1 MPQNRH
7 GMIDPP
13 SLSTIAGIALILFT
27 SSLGL
32 VVHEL
37 GHALAAGAVGFRVRM
52 VRVGRLAATG
62 TPGGWQLRLLPQRI
76 RGGWVW
82 AHPLSP
88 EHLRVR
94 HALFV
99 AGGPAAHLLL
109 AGVVLAAAKEWG
121 GAWVLAAVLLLLAVG
136 LNLLPLGLRRE
147 GRWLDGDWLLAW
159 SVRPRVATQRVALG
173 ELYQAIEAGQRP
185 REWDENWTRHAALVD
200 RRRAS
205 SQEVAGDLLAYSWA
219 IDRGL
224 VDDAGRWLSR
234 AFSGRRLL
242 PDDQC
247 ATVLIE
253 AAFFVARHRGR
264 RELAIRLLEAAPEPS
279 TATGRADL
287 ERAHAALQ
295 LAAGER
301 VESVAACD
309 RALATLNTVEDVPSG
324 LIEFDRDQVEAL
336 RDTALAG
343 ES

>member
-1 MPQNRH
+1 
-7 GMIDPP
+7 MIEPS
-13 SLSTIAGIALILFT
+13 SLSVVAGIALILFT

-37 GHALAAGAVGFRVRM
+37 GHALMASAVGFRVRM

-62 TPGGWQLRLLPQRI
+62 TPGGWQLRLLPQRT

-94 HALFV
+94 HALF
-99 AGGPAAHLLL
+99 AGGGPAAHLLL
-109 AGVVLAAAKEWG
+109 AGVVLAGAKEWG
-121 GAWVLAAVLLLLAVG
+121 GAWVLAAVLLLLAVR

-159 SVRPRVATQRVALG
+159 SVRPRLATQRVALG

-185 REWDENWTRHAALVD
+185 REWDENWTRHAALVE

-224 VDDAGRWLSR
+224 ATMPASTQ
-234 AFSGRRLL
+234 L
-242 PDDQC
+242 PSQ
-247 ATVLIE
+247 
-253 AAFFVARHRGR
+253 
-264 RELAIRLLEAAPEPS
+264 
-279 TATGRADL
+279 
-287 ERAHAALQ
+287 
-295 LAAGER
+295 
-301 VESVAACD
+301 
-309 RALATLNTVEDVPSG
+309 
-324 LIEFDRDQVEAL
+324 
-336 RDTALAG
+336 
-343 ES
+343 